1 MRGGHVSDE
10 DLAKSACGGVAI
22 EDQVEIVLSHCAGPP
37 VGPNRS
43 VLIAIASCPSSPPG
57 SSRRPPRKAWGHR
70 HISLG
75 FGRVESTRRPASTCQ
90 SFADSPSIPPA
101 V

>member
-10 DLAKSACGGVAI
+10 DLAKSACSGVAI
-22 EDQVEIVLSHCAGPP
+22 EDKVQIVLSHCAGPP

-43 VLIAIASCPSSPPG
+43 VLIAIASCPSSTRKLET
-57 SSRRPPRKAWGHR
+57 SSTKGVAY
-70 HISLG
+70 IFG
-75 FGRVESTRRPASTCQ
+75 FRSVESTRRPASTCQ

-101 V
+101 VFW